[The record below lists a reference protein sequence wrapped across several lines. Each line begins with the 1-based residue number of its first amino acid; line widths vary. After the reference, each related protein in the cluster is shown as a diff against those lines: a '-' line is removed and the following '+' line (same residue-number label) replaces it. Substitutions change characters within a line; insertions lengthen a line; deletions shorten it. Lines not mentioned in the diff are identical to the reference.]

1 MVLVH
6 SNSPSTREV
15 EPEGQE
21 FKVTPP
27 INK

>member
-6 SNSPSTREV
+6 SKSPSAREV